1 MGSVGSG
8 QQDEDEQRQ
17 LTVKRVLFV
26 VLTLAIATSAFAQNL
41 PPGKW
46 WRRPEIV
53 QILNLAE
60 EQQEKLET
68 IFRVSSADLIDLR
81 GEVEKSNITLRGD
94 LDQAQLDRAAIRRD
108 AQKLSDARGRL
119 FERELMML
127 ADMRAVLNDS
137 QWNRMRSGLLERLG
151 NATQQR
157 PKMNERLNPRRQR

>member
-1 MGSVGSG
+1 M
-8 QQDEDEQRQ
+8 
-17 LTVKRVLFV
+17 KRVGLALLV
-26 VLTLAIATSAFAQNL
+26 TAIATSALAQNL

-53 QILNLAE
+53 QTLNLAE

-81 GEVEKSNITLRGD
+81 GEVEKQNITLRGD

-137 QWNRMRSGLLERLG
+137 QWNRMRSGLMERLG
-151 NATQQR
+151 NANPQQR
-157 PKMNERLNPRRQR
+157 PKMNQRRR

>member
-1 MGSVGSG
+1 
-8 QQDEDEQRQ
+8 
-17 LTVKRVLFV
+17 VKRVA
-26 VLTLAIATSAFAQNL
+26 LALLVTAAATSAFAQNL

-60 EQQEKLET
+60 EQQNKLET

-81 GEVEKSNITLRGD
+81 GEVEKQNITLRGD

-127 ADMRAVLNDS
+127 ADMRGVLNDS

-157 PKMNERLNPRRQR
+157 PKNERMNPRRQR

>member
-1 MGSVGSG
+1 M
-8 QQDEDEQRQ
+8 
-17 LTVKRVLFV
+17 KRLLLV
-26 VLTLAIATSAFAQNL
+26 VLTLAVATSAFAQSNL

-68 IFRVSSADLIDLR
+68 IFRTSSSDLIDLR
-81 GEVEKSNITLRGD
+81 GTVEKQNITLRGD
-94 LDQAQLDRAAIRRD
+94 LDQPQLDRAVIRRD

-151 NATQQR
+151 NATPQR

>member
-1 MGSVGSG
+1 M
-8 QQDEDEQRQ
+8 
-17 LTVKRVLFV
+17 KRL
-26 VLTLAIATSAFAQNL
+26 LLAALAVAVTTSAFAQANL

-53 QILNLAE
+53 QILNLTE

-68 IFRVSSADLIDLR
+68 TFRTSSSDLIDLR
-81 GEVEKSNITLRGD
+81 GEVEKQNITLRGD
-94 LDQAQLDRAAIRRD
+94 LDQAQLDRVAIRRD

-127 ADMRAVLNDS
+127 ADMRGVLNES

-151 NATQQR
+151 NATPQR
-157 PKMNERLNPRRQR
+157 QKMNDRPNPRRQR